1 VTVLFRALG
10 DVGVTDDGSV
20 TRIRAGRQRALLLQL
35 MLEPNSVV
43 NRSTLIEGTWG
54 DTLPE
59 SPAAA
64 LHVAVSR
71 LRSQLGACGDRITA
85 EGGGYRLDAAADEVD
100 IFLAESLLRDGRNA
114 LAVGDVSA
122 AADAFERGLAL
133 WMGDALHDLREHR
146 FYEGVARRFADLR
159 IALVEA
165 RNDAYLSVGRHL
177 EVLADADTWIE
188 KEPWREHLRAQ
199 HVVALY
205 RAGRQAEA
213 LRACEELRKAL
224 RDDLGLEPSP
234 AMQELA
240 RRVLDQDRALRASD
254 TGLLTPLPEWTAESL
269 PFVGR
274 VTEHERV
281 MRALEQAS
289 RGATRL
295 VLVTGEAGIGK

>member
-188 KEPWREHLRAQ
+188 K
-199 HVVALY
+199 
-205 RAGRQAEA
+205 
-213 LRACEELRKAL
+213 
-224 RDDLGLEPSP
+224 
-234 AMQELA
+234 
-240 RRVLDQDRALRASD
+240 
-254 TGLLTPLPEWTAESL
+254 
-269 PFVGR
+269 
-274 VTEHERV
+274 
-281 MRALEQAS
+281 
-289 RGATRL
+289 
-295 VLVTGEAGIGK
+295 